1 MKWLQ
6 FLIRLIINSLI
17 CENKKIYDKRQI
29 YTFNMFSKHNNNKD
43 VCKGEREESFW
54 GILITKTQQ
63 NNNKQQYVQLN
74 ILGHL

>member
-1 MKWLQ
+1 
-6 FLIRLIINSLI
+6 
-17 CENKKIYDKRQI
+17 
-29 YTFNMFSKHNNNKD
+29 MFSKHNNNKD